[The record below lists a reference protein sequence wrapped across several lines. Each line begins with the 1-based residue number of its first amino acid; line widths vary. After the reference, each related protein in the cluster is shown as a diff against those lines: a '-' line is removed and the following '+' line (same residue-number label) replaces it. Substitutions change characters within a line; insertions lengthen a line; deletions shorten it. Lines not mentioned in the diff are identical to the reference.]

1 MLWSKQYYFFDLNMW
16 LEEHGAAALKPAVRR
31 IRNSAWGH
39 MVNEEIVSMPD
50 KWEYPWYAA
59 WDLAFHAIALST
71 VDLDY
76 AKQQL
81 DLMLQHFYQH
91 PSGQIPAYE
100 WNFSDVNPPVHAWAA
115 IFLHRTEQALHGEGD
130 LEFLERTFSKL
141 MLNFGWWLNRCDRT
155 GNNLFEGGFL
165 GLDNVGVFDRNAP
178 VPGGGYLEQA
188 DSTAWVCLF
197 CQNMLE
203 IGIELAAH
211 DPVYQDLTASF
222 VDQFLFIARAMNC
235 RGSDGMWD
243 EEDGFYY
250 DILRLPDGS
259 ATRLKVRSIVG
270 LLPMCATT
278 AIEAWQRQRI
288 PRLLETVRERLQ
300 QMPELMDSIHPT
312 GPGHYGVAERGI
324 VSLVDENKLRRIMS
338 RMLDENEFLSPYGI
352 RALSRYHQDHPFVFS
367 VQGREY
373 KVKYLPAESDNEIFG
388 GNSNW
393 RGPIWVPL
401 NAMLIRALMQFYS
414 YYGDSFKIECPT
426 GSGRTMNLFE
436 VSKELADRLK
446 RIFLRNESGRRPVFG
461 GVDKF
466 QTDPNWRD
474 YLLFYEYFHGD
485 NGAGIGASH
494 QTGWTGLVA
503 KMLEVFGYLDAKK
516 LLAEGRKAAFRHT
529 EDNPQRTHVQVKG

>member
-1 MLWSKQYYFFDLNMW
+1 M
-16 LEEHGAAALKPAVRR
+16 
-31 IRNSAWGH
+31 
-39 MVNEEIVSMPD
+39 
-50 KWEYPWYAA
+50 
-59 WDLAFHAIALST
+59 
-71 VDLDY
+71 
-76 AKQQL
+76 
-81 DLMLQHFYQH
+81 
-91 PSGQIPAYE
+91 
-100 WNFSDVNPPVHAWAA
+100 
-115 IFLHRTEQALHGEGD
+115 
-130 LEFLERTFSKL
+130 
-141 MLNFGWWLNRCDRT
+141 DRT

-178 VPGGGYLEQA
+178 IPGGGYLEQA

-235 RGSDGMWD
+235 RGNDGMWD

-259 ATRLKVRSIVG
+259 ATRIKVRSIVG

-288 PRLLETVRERLQ
+288 PRLIDTIRGRLC
-300 QMPELMDSIHPT
+300 QMPELLESIHPT

-324 VSLVDENKLRRIMS
+324 ISLVDENKLRRIMS

-352 RALSRYHQDHPFVFS
+352 RALSRYHQDHPYVFS
-367 VQGREY
+367 VQDREY

-393 RGPIWVPL
+393 RGPIWAPL
-401 NAMLIRALMQFYS
+401 NAMLIRALTQFYT

-426 GSGRTMNLFE
+426 GSGRMMNLFE
-436 VSKELADRLK
+436 VSKELSDRLA

-461 GVDKF
+461 GVEKF

-503 KMLEVFGYLDAKK
+503 KMLEVFGYLDAKT
-516 LLAEGRKAAFRHT
+516 LLAEGRRAAFPHQHANL
-529 EDNPQRTHVQVKG
+529 ERTHVQVKS